1 MQMFYVGSEAFNQID
16 IFDYYIAAVED
27 LGMTRE
33 DVMALGISGKY
44 FNSGVM
50 FITFEKR
57 VNENIFE
64 KFMVLINDRI
74 FKYPDQDAL
83 NILLVAALIHI

>member
-1 MQMFYVGSEAFNQID
+1 MFSYFCQLIDADVLCVGSLEAFNQID

-44 FNSGVM
+44 FNSGGLCCTK
-50 FITFEKR
+50 IS
-57 VNENIFE
+57 
-64 KFMVLINDRI
+64 
-74 FKYPDQDAL
+74 
-83 NILLVAALIHI
+83 